1 MRLEVTREQAVR
13 FRLLAHG
20 LRERSPTESL
30 ERCAGL
36 IGLHDSPEG
45 SALLALGARLQD
57 LDPETYRRALLE
69 DRTLVRV
76 WGVRGAPY
84 VVPTS
89 DAHIF
94 TIGAMPK
101 DDESLA
107 SLLTGDM
114 LRLQNAGVPAR
125 EAFDKTVE
133 AVDAVLDRP
142 MRKRDLSEALHGH
155 LPQELEPWCDGCQVK
170 HIPDGLLRIV
180 GLAGGIVFGPRVEG
194 SPALARTRE
203 WLGRD
208 LRCEDRT
215 EARKALARRFL
226 RRYGP
231 VTHSHF
237 ATWTNLSVMDTRRT
251 WELLQEEMAT
261 VALDGRCSCIL
272 KEDLGVLRDAPHAS
286 GPRFLPPNDPFL
298 AQRDRAVLIPEREL
312 QRKIW
317 KPVGNPGV
325 LLFDGEPVGVWRAK
339 AKPRRLEITLETWSP
354 IPARRRAELEQE
366 AGIVAR
372 LRGRTEVVLAE
383 K

>member
-1 MRLEVTREQAVR
+1 M
-13 FRLLAHG
+13 
-20 LRERSPTESL
+20 
-30 ERCAGL
+30 
-36 IGLHDSPEG
+36 
-45 SALLALGARLQD
+45 QD
-57 LDPETYRRALLE
+57 LDPETYRCALLE
-69 DRTLVRV
+69 DKTLVRV

-89 DAHIF
+89 DTHIF
-94 TIGAMPK
+94 TNGALPQG
-101 DDESLA
+101 DESLA
-107 SLLTGDM
+107 ALLTGDM
-114 LRLQNAGVPAR
+114 LRLQNAGVSAR

-155 LPQELEPWCDGCQVK
+155 LPRELEPWCDSCQVR

-194 SPALARTRE
+194 SPALARTRD

-226 RRYGP
+226 RVYGP
-231 VTHSHF
+231 ITHSHF
-237 ATWTNLSVMDTRRT
+237 ATWTNLSVTDTRRT
-251 WELLQEEMAT
+251 WERLQEEMAP
-261 VALDGRCSCIL
+261 VAIDGRCCCIL
-272 KEDLGVLRDAPHAS
+272 KEDLGVLRDAPHA
-286 GPRFLPPNDPFL
+286 GGARFLPPNDPFL

-312 QRKIW
+312 RRKVW

-325 LLFDGEPVGVWRAK
+325 LLIDGEPVGIWRAK
-339 AKPRRLEITLETWSP
+339 AKSRRLEITLETWSP
-354 IPARRRAELEQE
+354 IPARRRTELEQE
-366 AGIVAR
+366 ADIVAR
-372 LRGRTEVVLAE
+372 LRGRTEAVLAQ

>member
-45 SALLALGARLQD
+45 SALLALRARLQD
-57 LDPETYRRALLE
+57 LDPETYRCALLE

-84 VVPTS
+84 VVPTR

-94 TIGAMPK
+94 TNGALPQ

-114 LRLQNAGVPAR
+114 LGLQNAGVSAR

-142 MRKRDLSEALHGH
+142 MRKRDLSVALHGH
-155 LPQELEPWCDGCQVK
+155 VPRELEPWCDGCQVK

-180 GLAGGIVFGPRVEG
+180 GLTGGVVFGPRVEG

-208 LRCEDRT
+208 LSCEDRT

-226 RRYGP
+226 RQYGP
-231 VTHSHF
+231 ITHSHF
-237 ATWTNLSVMDTRRT
+237 ATWTNLSVTDTRRT
-251 WELLQEEMAT
+251 WERLQEEMAP
-261 VALDGRCSCIL
+261 VALDGRRCCIL

-286 GPRFLPPNDPFL
+286 GARFLPPNDPFL

-312 QRKIW
+312 RRKVW

-325 LLFDGEPVGVWRAK
+325 LLIDGEPVGIWRAK
-339 AKPRRLEITLETWSP
+339 AKTRRLEITLETWSP

-366 AGIVAR
+366 ADIVAR
-372 LRGRTEVVLAE
+372 LRGRTEVVLAQ